1 MNNSALIDISIVQ
14 FVETA
19 RCDNILSRNCVTN
32 TGISTNVFQQFGV
45 AFLLLL
51 MGVWD
56 GAGVFCHR
64 C

>member
-19 RCDNILSRNCVTN
+19 GCDNILSRNCVTN

-51 MGVWD
+51 MGGWD